1 MAHVFV
7 LGAGLVGHAIA
18 RDLPDNYDVTVI
30 DRDQARLHTLTEP
43 RIKTFCL
50 DCVNGQEWL
59 QELKAAD
66 LVVNALPGNIGFATL
81 EKLLTLKK
89 PVVDIS
95 FFEQDPFQL
104 QKSAKS
110 NGVTAIV
117 DCGVAPGLSNMLLG
131 MHAFHDDVDSF
142 VCYVGG
148 LPVQRSWPFEYK
160 APFSPSDVLE
170 EYTRPAR
177 LKEKG
182 EIVTRPALSEPQRI
196 DLAPVGTLEAF
207 NTDGL
212 RTLLET
218 VDIPNMKE
226 KTLRYPGHRSLMEIL
241 SHCGFFSPKTTEV
254 NDMPIRPMDLTSK
267 LLFEAWK
274 LEPDEPEITI
284 MRVQIEGK
292 KGASGKPFKVRYD
305 LYDTFMLG
313 ISSMARTTGYTCT
326 AAVRLIL
333 EKGYSEPG
341 IIPPEW
347 LARDLEHTNYILGQ
361 LAQRSVHVNRLDL
374 E

>member
-18 RDLPDNYDVTVI
+18 RDLAEEYDVTVL
-30 DRDQARLHTLTEP
+30 DRDQERLHALAETCVKTL
-43 RIKTFCL
+43 CL
-50 DCVNGQEWL
+50 DCVNGPEWL
-59 QELKAAD
+59 QELEAAD
-66 LVVNALPGNIGFATL
+66 LVVNALPGSIGFATL

-104 QKSAKS
+104 QELATS

-131 MHAFHDDVDSF
+131 MHAFHEDVDSF

-182 EIVTRPALSEPQRI
+182 EIITRPALSEAERI
-196 DLAPVGTLEAF
+196 ELPAVGTLEAF

-226 KTLRYPGHRSLMEIL
+226 KTLRYPGHRSLMEVL
-241 SHCGFFSPKTTEV
+241 NHCGFFSSKMTEV

-274 LEPDEPEITI
+274 LEPDEPEITV
-284 MRVQIEGK
+284 MRVQIKGK
-292 KGASGKPFKVRYD
+292 GVNVRYD

-333 EKGYSEPG
+333 EQGFSQPG

-347 LARDLEHTNYILGQ
+347 LARDLDHANYILGQ

-374 E
+374 EQ